1 MAMENKEVIDLLEK
15 AKFSNNENDKY
26 TCGFWLDQAIALLKP
41 CKTCGACAEK
51 PESQEPGLAESD
63 YMSIEQR
70 EKFEAKNI
78 PEKVETSKFVGIDN
92 QDLLEVYRTLF
103 DSIPFI
109 PFSVAQELCNR
120 LEAAEKD
127 LAVQERIT
135 VKQIEENK
143 QLKAKL
149 EAAEEDLLIMTNNRN
164 HFEKQVEQLQA
175 KLEAL
180 KE

>member
-1 MAMENKEVIDLLEK
+1 MDTKE
-15 AKFSNNENDKY
+15 
-26 TCGFWLDQAIALLKP
+26 AI
-41 CKTCGACAEK
+41 EK
-51 PESQEPGLAESD
+51 PKSREPGMAESD

-70 EKFEAKNI
+70 KKFEAGHV
-78 PEKVETSKFVGIDN
+78 PEKVEASELAKRARRAIADIVVAAPDDEQAVKEAMKILYKACDRLEAAEKELDDYHNAEKMANISPCDEVHCGCVP
-92 QDLLEVYRTLF
+92 LLLKTIKQLQA
-103 DSIPFI
+103 S
-109 PFSVAQELCNR
+109 

-143 QLKAKL
+143 QL
-149 EAAEEDLLIMTNNRN
+149 
-164 HFEKQVEQLQA
+164 QA